1 MLALLQSFQC
11 VLRDE
16 NHSFGTIHLKQVSSL
31 RAILCKN
38 QTKWEM
44 KNFDPHLKFACK

>member
-16 NHSFGTIHLKQVSSL
+16 NHSFGMIHLKQVWSL
-31 RAILCKN
+31 THEAPVA
-38 QTKWEM
+38 TKYST
-44 KNFDPHLKFACK
+44 LRVGLIFAFSC